1 MGIDVRG
8 RSQRLKVNY
17 RTSEQIQRFADSLV
31 GQRLVDADDHS
42 DDRSTMSLLNGP
54 EPEIVGGRGTEA
66 EREVL
71 RNWIK
76 ALLEN
81 GFAPDEIAIFARKHH
96 RKAGDARN

>member
-1 MGIDVRG
+1 
-8 RSQRLKVNY
+8 
-17 RTSEQIQRFADSLV
+17 
-31 GQRLVDADDHS
+31 
-42 DDRSTMSLLNGP
+42 MSLLNGP
-54 EPEIVGGRGTEA
+54 EPEIVGVRGTEA